1 MAGMASRMTRARS
14 LENNTETTLQP
25 RYVQLGHGRLN
36 SIFSKILHSESSTM
50 AISLAALRQMI
61 LAHPKALA
69 QGISLLILA
78 AAYSPV
84 SVANLAP
91 VYGGAATKLFHRYGM
106 AVTAILG
113 WFLKERI
120 HEMSR
125 GRIARLLP
133 VLAVSIAAV
142 QFLLFKLSSWLG
154 SPFGPVITEAFTYY
168 PLLALSVAASGKL
181 IQYATE
187 IQRYGETLAEHGP
200 LIASYVIF
208 NLAERL
214 SETFISKVIGS
225 GFLLTRY
232 GLQLLIAALYAITI
246 PSKSLLLTIPVLL
259 LNYNS
264 NVHIPT
270 KHTTAVLNERIE
282 PYGFHLID
290 RRDSLTGYISV
301 LDNLNE
307 GYRVMRADHSLLGGE
322 WTKLPGQ
329 YNPRVKD
336 PIYAVFTML
345 EAVRL
350 VETEPPRPADRD
362 SKALVIGLGIGT
374 TPGSLISHGIDTT
387 IVEIDPVVYYFAN
400 KYFHLP
406 PNHTAVIQD
415 AEKFVKKSLAS
426 SPRPQYDYIV
436 HDVFTGGAEPINLFT
451 LEFLQELSDLLK
463 DNGVIAINFAG
474 DLTLYPAGLVVRTIN
489 EIFPSCRIFRED
501 AAMENHPAVDFTNM
515 VIFCTKSADMPI
527 RFRNPTSADFL
538 GSKARETYLM
548 PKHEIDASAFSTV
561 EKGGRRLLKASDT
574 DHIAAFQDRSAIGHW
589 KIMRTVLPDA
599 VWENW

>member
-1 MAGMASRMTRARS
+1 
-14 LENNTETTLQP
+14 
-25 RYVQLGHGRLN
+25 
-36 SIFSKILHSESSTM
+36 M

-69 QGISLLILA
+69 QGLSLLVLA

-84 SVANLAP
+84 SVLNLAP
-91 VYGGAATKLFHRYGM
+91 VYGGAATRLFHRYGM

-168 PLLALSVAASGKL
+168 PLLALSIAASAKL

-187 IQRYGETLAEHGP
+187 IQRYGDTMAEHGP

-208 NLAERL
+208 NLAERI
-214 SETFISKVIGS
+214 SEAFISKVIGCT
-225 GFLLTRY
+225 FLLTRY
-232 GLQLLIAALYAITI
+232 GLQLVIAALYAITV
-246 PSKSLLLTIPVLL
+246 PSKSLLLTLPMLL
-259 LNYNS
+259 LSYTS

-270 KHTTAVLNERIE
+270 KHTTALLNERIQ
-282 PYGFHLID
+282 PYGFELID
-290 RRDSLTGYISV
+290 RRDSVTGYISV

-329 YNPRVKD
+329 YNPKVKD

-350 VETEPPRPADRD
+350 VETEPPRPADQD

-406 PNHTAVIQD
+406 HNHTAAIQD
-415 AEKFVKKSLAS
+415 AEKFVQKTLAS
-426 SPRPQYDYIV
+426 PASPRYDYIV

-451 LEFLQELSDLLK
+451 VEFLQQLSDLLK
-463 DNGVIAINFAG
+463 DNGVIAIVRLPYLPLNISPENQCLHKLPSKNFAG
-474 DLTLYPAGLVVRTIN
+474 DLSLYPAGLVVRTIKHV
-489 EIFPSCRIFRED
+489 FPSCRIFRED

-515 VIFCTKSADMPI
+515 VVFCTKATGTPVH
-527 RFRNPTSADFL
+527 FRNPIPADFL

-548 PKHEIDASAFSTV
+548 PKHEIDASVFETV
-561 EKGGRRLLKASDT
+561 EKGGQRLLKAEGA
-574 DHIAAFQDRSAIGHW
+574 DHIAAFQDQSAIGHW